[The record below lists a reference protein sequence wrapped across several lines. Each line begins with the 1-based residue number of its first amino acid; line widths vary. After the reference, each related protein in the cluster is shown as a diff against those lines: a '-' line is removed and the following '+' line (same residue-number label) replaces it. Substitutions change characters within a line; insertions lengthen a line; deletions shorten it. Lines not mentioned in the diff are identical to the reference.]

1 MARGGARQGTP
12 GKAYGNRTDLQQNPA
27 PQSGTTTAAAGGV
40 QARPQMPMIPPDSVP
55 SPTAPT
61 TYPDEPLTTG
71 LPSGPGAG
79 PEALPM
85 GLAMNRPDPIVQRI
99 QALVLA
105 DPTNPDL
112 QRLLARAQIGG

>member
-1 MARGGARQGTP
+1 
-12 GKAYGNRTDLQQNPA
+12 
-27 PQSGTTTAAAGGV
+27 
-40 QARPQMPMIPPDSVP
+40 MIPPDSVP

-61 TYPDEPLTTG
+61 MYPDEPLTAG

-85 GLAMNRPDPIVQRI
+85 GLSMNRPDPVVQRI
-99 QALVLA
+99 RALVLA